1 MKIPIF
7 PHHEFSYS
15 KQAAMRWFYG
25 YLKKYT
31 WRIVIGLIL
40 GTVTSV
46 LAVVNPNITG
56 HIVDDVIGDGTN
68 IRFELLPRYI
78 TLMLAVTLVRG
89 ACRLVYLYMFERSS
103 QDMLYDMRDGVYRN
117 LMQKDFSFYN
127 RNRTGDLMSRQTGDM
142 MALRHFVA
150 MVIHS
155 LYENALLFVT
165 ALVMIFSVDWR
176 IGLAMVVVLPF
187 TLITTTRQSASIH
200 PRFMKVRDC
209 FSSLNAFV
217 QENISGNRVVRA
229 FAKEDYE
236 ISRFDRENAAYR
248 DAELDATKIWV
259 KYIPIFEILSNLLS
273 VILMIVGGIMCV
285 SGAMSLGK
293 LVMINGYLWML
304 NMPLRM
310 IGWLINDYQRFQTSV
325 QKIYSTIQDAPGIV
339 NPAKPEVTEQN
350 GPLKGEVEFRNVS
363 YTVNDVPIL
372 KDISFHVKPGETV
385 GILGET
391 GSGKTT
397 IMNLI
402 CRFYDVS
409 GGAVLVDGV
418 DVRNYDLHTLR
429 RNIGMAMQD
438 VFLFSDSVE
447 GNIAYGVPD
456 CPEEQVEWAARLSD
470 ADGFIREMADGYDTV
485 VGERGIGLSGGQ
497 KQRISLAR
505 AIIRKPSIII
515 LDDTTSAVDMETEAM
530 IQKSLKTLSGE
541 TVFIIAQRISSIKD
555 ADQIFVIEDGRIAD
569 RGTHSELVS
578 RDGYYRTVFLH
589 QYGEFG
595 AKLASSGTGPKTGAA
610 AAGKGV
616 S

>member
-1 MKIPIF
+1 MRIPGF
-7 PHHEFSYS
+7 PVKEYSYS
-15 KQAAMRWFYG
+15 KQEAMRWFYG

-40 GTVTSV
+40 GTATSV

-56 HIVDDVIGDGTN
+56 HIVDDVIGDGTD
-68 IRFELLPRYI
+68 IHFELLPRFI
-78 TLMLAVTLVRG
+78 ILMLTVTLVRG

-103 QDMLYDMRDGVYRN
+103 QDLLYDMRDGVYRS

-176 IGLAMVVVLPF
+176 IGLAMVAVLPF
-187 TLITTTRQSASIH
+187 TLITTTRQSSEIH

-236 ISRFDRENAAYR
+236 IGRFDKENAAYR
-248 DAELDATKIWV
+248 DAELDATKVWV
-259 KYIPIFEILSNLLS
+259 KYIPVFEILSNLLS
-273 VILMIVGGIMCV
+273 VILMVVGGIMCV
-285 SGAMSLGK
+285 NGAMSLGK

-325 QKIYSTIQDAPGIV
+325 QKIYATVKDLPDIV
-339 NPAKPEVTEQN
+339 NPEQPAAAADEN
-350 GPLKGEVEFRNVS
+350 GRLKGEVEFRHVS
-363 YTVNDVPIL
+363 YTVNGEQIL
-372 KDISFHVKPGETV
+372 KDVSFHAKPGQTI

-397 IMNLI
+397 MMNLI

-409 GGAVLVDGV
+409 DGEVLVDGT
-418 DVRNYDLHTLR
+418 DVRKFDLHTLR
-429 RNIGMAMQD
+429 SNIGMAMQD

-456 CPEEQVEWAARLSD
+456 CPEEQVEWAAKLSD
-470 ADGFIREMADGYDTV
+470 ADGFIREMQDGYNTV

-505 AIIRKPSIII
+505 AIIRRPAIII
-515 LDDTTSAVDMETEAM
+515 LDDTTSAVDMETEAL
-530 IQKSLKTLSGE
+530 IQKSLRTLSGE
-541 TVFIIAQRISSIKD
+541 TIFIIAQRISSIKD
-555 ADQIFVIEDGRIAD
+555 ADQILVIQNGTIAD
-569 RGTHSELVS
+569 RGKHSELVS
-578 RDGYYRTVFLH
+578 REGYYRTVFLH
-589 QYGEFG
+589 QYGEFETMLSENRS
-595 AKLASSGTGPKTGAA
+595 AASS
-610 AAGKGV
+610 AGKGV
-616 S
+616 N